1 MVAQTGMPWAQTTGD
16 PDVLTVR
23 GKVTAQ
29 VYENPETSYRVLR
42 VETEEGKT
50 EVWVGTMPPV
60 HTGMVIAGVGR
71 YEPDPRRPGEERFG
85 ILSVQ
90 PEVPRTAEGI
100 REYLGSGAFPGI
112 GPALADR
119 IVGLFG
125 ERTVDV
131 LDQEPQ
137 RLLEIPGIGPKIHG
151 RFLEAWVENRRVS
164 EIMIFLVGHGASGA
178 LAQRIYEHY
187 GARAIEQIQQ
197 NPFKLARD
205 VAGIGFKTADRIAR
219 ACGLAL
225 DSPDRDAA
233 GILEVL
239 SRAEEDGHT
248 YLALRDAI
256 GDAQK
261 LLETEDVARPEE
273 AVLAAVEQLHT
284 DRLVFRDKIPACGEI
299 LLRAE
304 LALVERAIA
313 RRISELLAVP
323 AALPDLG
330 PGAPPPPPLA
340 ELAGEAI
347 RTFEQQASFEL
358 APAQRQAVEL
368 AARSKLMILTGG
380 PGVGKTTIVKT
391 ILWLFRQAK
400 IQVRLCAPTGRA
412 AQRMRETTGGDA
424 MTIHR
429 MLGRDMENRKEF
441 FYRADRPLPCEA
453 MIIDECSMIDV
464 SLARS
469 LLEAL
474 PDRARVI
481 FVGDVDQLP
490 SVGPGAV
497 LRDLI
502 DSQAVPTVRLTT
514 IFRQAEGSLIIT
526 NAHRIN
532 AGEMPETASFPGGE
546 FHLIE
551 RQSEEEAAK
560 TVLRVV
566 TERIPERFR
575 LDPLHDVQVL
585 VPMHKG
591 PAGTILLNR
600 ALQEA
605 LNPPGSAE
613 IAHGGGELGPTI
625 YRLGDKVMQT
635 VNDVNQDVYNGDIGF
650 IVEVSPDN
658 PDRTIIARFEDR
670 EAVYP
675 RNKLRQLKHAYAT
688 TVHKCVHPDTLVETQ
703 EGLLPIGRIRG
714 RGTIGAP
721 MGAVAYG
728 NRVRYETSPLHTIQ
742 TRGGYRL
749 AMTPNH
755 GIDVWSGHG
764 YIRRDAASLRP
775 GDIVRLRLGVTCEPL
790 GNVPLPPPPP
800 ADVRARRYRFPTKMT
815 ADLAE
820 FFGLMVADGCLFR
833 RGMRLVK
840 RHQDVGRRFAR
851 LARKLFGA
859 RPKPIS
865 ILDTPG
871 YEICSTQ
878 IADWLRL
885 VGGMAP
891 KAKAVPMAVLR
902 SPSAIHAAFLRGLFE
917 DGSAHFNRRGRVLRF
932 DHVEWSTA
940 IPALESTVRTML
952 LRLGIISGTVS
963 TARQR
968 KVTLYGAHAVRFA
981 KLVGFVARFKNGR
994 LQHALSPARSRYWI
1008 PLGCGEI
1015 ACLRAELPKHFSQN
1029 DKQNALRYC
1038 RISRPMAERLRRH
1051 ATGTLGQILDERLA
1065 YHHEPI
1071 VRIVNGEGPAS
1082 CVAVPRGHQFFQNG
1096 FSGWNSQGSEYRAVV
1111 VVMLQRHFI
1120 MLSRKLL
1127 YTAVTRGKRLVV
1139 LVADPRALRTALGEM
1154 KREDRRTTLAYR
1166 LAKETGR

>member
-1 MVAQTGMPWAQTTGD
+1 MGAQAGMPWAQTAGD
-16 PDVLTVR
+16 PDVVTVR

-29 VYENPETSYRVLR
+29 VYENADTSYRVLR
-42 VETEEGKT
+42 VETEQGKA

-60 HTGMVIAGVGR
+60 HTGMAIAGVGR

-85 ILSVQ
+85 IISVQ

-112 GPALADR
+112 GPGLADR
-119 IVGLFG
+119 IVSLFG

-131 LDQEPQ
+131 LDREPH
-137 RLLEIPGIGPKIHG
+137 LLLDVPGIGPKTHS

-178 LAQRIYEHY
+178 LAQRIYDHY
-187 GARAIEQIQQ
+187 GARAIEQIQK

-205 VAGIGFKTADRIAR
+205 VAGIGFKTADKIAR

-233 GILEVL
+233 GVLEVL

-248 YLALRDAI
+248 FLAMADAVEH
-256 GDAQK
+256 AQK
-261 LLETEDVARPEE
+261 LLETDDFSRSEA
-273 AVLAAVEQLHT
+273 AVLAAIEQLHA

-313 RRISELLAVP
+313 RRIGELLAVP

-330 PGAPPPPPLA
+330 PNVSPPVPLPD
-340 ELAGEAI
+340 LVDDAI

-358 APAQRQAVEL
+358 APAQREAVAL

-391 ILWLFRQAK
+391 ILWLFRQAR
-400 IQVRLCAPTGRA
+400 IHVRLCAPTGRA

-441 FYRADRPLPCEA
+441 FYRADRPLSCEA
-453 MIIDECSMIDV
+453 IVIDECSMIDV
-464 SLARS
+464 SLMRS

-502 DSQAVPTVRLTT
+502 VSGVVPTVRLTT

-551 RQSEEEAAK
+551 RQGEEDAAK

-566 TERIPERFR
+566 TERIPDRFGF
-575 LDPLHDVQVL
+575 DPLADVQVL

-591 PAGTILLNR
+591 AAGTILLNQ
-600 ALQEA
+600 ALQQA
-605 LNPPGSAE
+605 LNPPGSTE
-613 IAHGGGELGPTI
+613 IVHGGGEHGPTV

-635 VNDVNQDVYNGDIGF
+635 VNDANQDVYNGDIGF
-650 IVEVSPDN
+650 IVEVCPDD
-658 PDRTIIARFEDR
+658 PDRAVIARFEDR

-688 TVHKCVHPDTLVETQ
+688 TIHKMQ
-703 EGLLPIGRIRG
+703 
-714 RGTIGAP
+714 
-721 MGAVAYG
+721 
-728 NRVRYETSPLHTIQ
+728 
-742 TRGGYRL
+742 GGE
-749 AMTPNH
+749 AM
-755 GIDVWSGHG
+755 
-764 YIRRDAASLRP
+764 
-775 GDIVRLRLGVTCEPL
+775 
-790 GNVPLPPPPP
+790 
-800 ADVRARRYRFPTKMT
+800 
-815 ADLAE
+815 
-820 FFGLMVADGCLFR
+820 
-833 RGMRLVK
+833 
-840 RHQDVGRRFAR
+840 
-851 LARKLFGA
+851 
-859 RPKPIS
+859 
-865 ILDTPG
+865 
-871 YEICSTQ
+871 
-878 IADWLRL
+878 
-885 VGGMAP
+885 
-891 KAKAVPMAVLR
+891 
-902 SPSAIHAAFLRGLFE
+902 
-917 DGSAHFNRRGRVLRF
+917 
-932 DHVEWSTA
+932 
-940 IPALESTVRTML
+940 
-952 LRLGIISGTVS
+952 
-963 TARQR
+963 
-968 KVTLYGAHAVRFA
+968 
-981 KLVGFVARFKNGR
+981 
-994 LQHALSPARSRYWI
+994 
-1008 PLGCGEI
+1008 
-1015 ACLRAELPKHFSQN
+1015 
-1029 DKQNALRYC
+1029 
-1038 RISRPMAERLRRH
+1038 
-1051 ATGTLGQILDERLA
+1051 
-1065 YHHEPI
+1065 
-1071 VRIVNGEGPAS
+1071 
-1082 CVAVPRGHQFFQNG
+1082 
-1096 FSGWNSQGSEYRAVV
+1096 AVV

-1154 KREDRRTTLAYR
+1154 KREERRTTLAYR
-1166 LAKETGR
+1166 IARETVTHKTGEPA